1 MPMRR
6 SKPFPRTLIRAPV
19 AVRFFVGFTESVVSS
34 LLVTLVGT
42 DAALTEVVEF
52 IYEQRM
58 KHAFVRISIG
68 EWLTTLGLCAPHV
81 YSI

>member
-19 AVRFFVGFTESVVSS
+19 AVRFFVGFTESVVSP

-42 DAALTEVVEF
+42 DAALTEVVLAG
-52 IYEQRM
+52 ITNAT
-58 KHAFVRISIG
+58 HTSGVRAARIRPVD
-68 EWLTTLGLCAPHV
+68 LFT
-81 YSI
+81 